1 MSAIELPR
9 ARAVGYLRALASALH
24 TLAPNDD
31 HVPLHAALVHLR
43 ALSPELSGGLLLPA
57 LVHPSAGL
65 PDLAWLT
72 RATAEQQL
80 ARRAPEQ
87 PVTPAELAS
96 AQRLDPEL
104 AERLHAREALHALLC
119 AHDLLPSV
127 RLVGALR
134 RRRNNASDVVC
145 RYDRVAPNGRWMRVT
160 VDLDGTPRRGPV
172 RVDKAGRVHLDP
184 GLRHLLT
191 RASSLPLLALK
202 AQLEGPL
209 TRVSRVSRGVI
220 GPLWF
225 PGVRLPAGVPEAAGG
240 GVVLSASVEVLGDEV
255 RSSVHQD
262 PLRAPAQAPPGYGL
276 YARRR
281 FVATPAQI
289 APLTE
294 WCHALGMPSL
304 VEPLRPHTP
313 LTTGAWT

>member
-1 MSAIELPR
+1 MGIELPR
-9 ARAVGYLRALASALH
+9 TRAVGYLRALASALH

-31 HVPLHAALVHLR
+31 HVPLHAAMVHLR

-65 PDLAWLT
+65 PALAWLT

-87 PVTPAELAS
+87 PVTPAELES

-104 AERLHAREALHALLC
+104 AERLHAREALHALLV
-119 AHDLLPSV
+119 AHDLLPSA

-145 RYDRVAPNGRWMRVT
+145 RYDRVAPDGRWMRLT
-160 VDLDGTPRRGPV
+160 LDLEGAPKRGPV
-172 RVDKAGRVHLDP
+172 RVDRAGHVHLDP
-184 GLRHLLT
+184 GIRHLLT
-191 RASSLPLLALK
+191 RSCTLPLHALK

-209 TRVSRVSRGVI
+209 PRLARVSRGLI

-225 PGVRLPAGVPEAAGG
+225 PGVRLPQGVPDAVGA
-240 GVVLSASVEVLGDEV
+240 GVVLSASVEVLGHEV

-262 PLRAPAQAPPGYGL
+262 PLTPAAPPVEGYGH

-289 APLTE
+289 PALTA
-294 WCHALGMPSL
+294 WCEGRGVSPL